1 MNGKKWTF
9 TTLCVQRSE
18 KQLNNNMG
26 ASGAM
31 SSSIPV
37 IPALEGKYQKL
48 ADSFPVI
55 SEKELSNTLLPDQ
68 NQMVSDSR
76 TVGHVISSDSP
87 QGRRLQNSPLVSRSS
102 NDVVP
107 FQVNQTSSFVNAQS
121 ASLVGY
127 TSQSNNGMSWSAESL
142 QDILDFP
149 ENVTGGNSQIETH
162 DSLML
167 SGDHGRGT
175 DWQKWADQLMSVEDN
190 MDSNWSEIL
199 ADVDVPTLEPKQMQT
214 ISRPPVPPS
223 IETCPVSSPSST
235 GASIKPRMRWTPELH
250 ESFVEAVN
258 QLGGSER
265 ATPKGVLKLMNVEG
279 LTIYHVKSH
288 LQKYRTARYKPE
300 LSEGTSEKKPTSID
314 EMVSMDIK
322 NKSLGFTDALKL
334 QMEVQK
340 QLHEQL
346 EIQRNL
352 QLRIE
357 EQGKYLQMMFEQQRK
372 MENERLKPSSSSP
385 DDNPTEIPKASEHDD
400 RSVSDKD
407 PENSI
412 EKSSQKST
420 SQIQV
425 PDVKSNVD
433 SRCSP
438 RPTKRARPDEVTMS

>member
-1 MNGKKWTF
+1 MNGKKWTYP
-9 TTLCVQRSE
+9 TLCIQRSGE
-18 KQLNNNMG
+18 KQLNNMG

-37 IPALEGKYQKL
+37 ISTLDGKYQKL

-55 SEKELSNTLLPDQ
+55 SEKELSNTQNQ
-68 NQMVSDSR
+68 NQMVSDSG
-76 TVGHVISSDSP
+76 TVSHMISADSP
-87 QGRRLQNSPLVSRSS
+87 DLTQGKRLQNAPL
-102 NDVVP
+102 
-107 FQVNQTSSFVNAQS
+107 VNQTSHFVNAQS
-121 ASLVGY
+121 ASSLVGY
-127 TSQSNNGMSWSAESL
+127 AGQNNAMAWSAESL

-149 ENVTGGNSQIETH
+149 ENVGGGNSEIETH
-162 DSLML
+162 SSLMP
-167 SGDHGRGT
+167 SGDHGKGT
-175 DWQKWADQLMSVEDN
+175 DWQKWADQLMSVDDN

-199 ADVDVPTLEPKQMQT
+199 ADVDVPTLEPKQIQT
-214 ISRPPVPPS
+214 TSRPPVPPS
-223 IETCPVSSPSST
+223 IEACPVGSPSST

-300 LSEGTSEKKPTSID
+300 LSEGSSEKKQSSID
-314 EMVSMDIK
+314 DIVSMDIK

-372 MENERLKPSSSSP
+372 MENERVKPSSSSP
-385 DDNPTEIPKASEHDD
+385 DENPTEKPKASEHDD
-400 RSVSDKD
+400 QCMSDKD
-407 PENSI
+407 PKNSI
-412 EKSSQKST
+412 ENGSQKKST
-420 SQIQV
+420 SQIEVQSV
-425 PDVKSNVD
+425 NISNVD
-433 SRCSP
+433 NGCSP
-438 RPTKRARPDEVTMS
+438 RPAKRARPDEATMS